1 MILSKNKL
9 LTDHFPEVWMARA
22 GIPLASLF
30 QFGYRLE
37 YIMLLSLP
45 IILSSYFLFEFYS
58 HLFFSCSTIKL
69 LAIVSY
75 TYTLNI

>member
-9 LTDHFPEVWMARA
+9 LTDHFQEVWMARA

-30 QFGYRLE
+30 LFGYRLE

-45 IILSSYFLFEFYS
+45 IILSSYFLN
-58 HLFFSCSTIKL
+58 FFSNFILIYSSPGQQSSCL
-69 LAIVSY
+69 QL
-75 TYTLNI
+75 